1 MKKKNEMLKAAFE
14 EAARAELE
22 RLPDENRVIRP
33 YSENFRSKMDTL
45 LAQEMSEERKKSFRF
60 GKIAAVAAVI
70 AAVMCTFT
78 ASAFIMGDG
87 IWKLVNFTPDP
98 EDYETIDI
106 SSGDIIVKE
115 DGYDTLIYN
124 GEPVTLKY
132 TIDTGES
139 WEWPDR
145 GVMLYLDGVR
155 QTFDATVGEEK
166 FENIDMLH
174 LQSEQGTVKSVEL
187 TFGPNIGKKGDEMF
201 LSVLVIYD
209 PDVNYFTQCDT
220 ERKEL
225 FVGHWDDDNDS
236 ICDRCSVNIDEIPSG
251 PSSYTI
257 DSNAM
262 FKMIMEKD
270 APSQTLIAEDF
281 SGLKVDELDKKI
293 YESYEYED
301 SYENKLND
309 YDTMQSLAA
318 VLYKSVR
325 SSYVSEWGV
334 DGHVTRIK
342 TKAKENDDFTINLHG
357 ATGKYRVS
365 LYINNEIQNVF
376 DGKAYADVGVVHGQQ
391 SELKINI
398 DTTKLPKGDNYC
410 YVLFQRLDGEEDV
423 FRWIHYGLVY
433 TLEVK

>member
-1 MKKKNEMLKAAFE
+1 MKNRNEMLKAAFE
-14 EAARAELE
+14 EAARTEIGKLPAE
-22 RLPDENRVIRP
+22 DKIIRP
-33 YSENFRSKMDTL
+33 YSEEFRNKMNDL
-45 LAQEMSEERKKSFRF
+45 LYAEVKEEKKKRLRF
-60 GKIAAVAAVI
+60 GRIAVI
-70 AAVMCTFT
+70 AAVLMMVCTFT
-78 ASAFIMGDG
+78 VSGFITGDG

-106 SSGDIIVKE
+106 SSEDIIVKE
-115 DGYDTLIYN
+115 DDYDTLIYN
-124 GEPVTLKY
+124 GEPITLNY

-145 GVMLYLDGVR
+145 GVMVYLDGVR
-155 QTFDATVGEEK
+155 QTFDAKLGEEIY
-166 FENIDMLH
+166 ESIDMLH
-174 LQSEQGTVKSVEL
+174 LQNEQGAERTVEI
-187 TFGPNIGKKGDEMF
+187 TFEPNIGNKGDVMF
-201 LSVLVIYD
+201 LSVLSIYD

-225 FVGHWDDDNDS
+225 FVCHWDDDNDS
-236 ICDRCSVNIDEIPSG
+236 ICDRCEVNIDEIPSG

-257 DSNAM
+257 DSQTM
-262 FKMIMEKD
+262 IKLIMEKD
-270 APSQTLIAEDF
+270 AYGQTLIVDDF
-281 SGLKVDELDKKI
+281 SGLRVDELNKRI
-293 YESYEYED
+293 YDSYEYED

-309 YDTMQSLAA
+309 YDTMKSLAA

-342 TKAKENDDFTINLHG
+342 TKAKEDDDFIINLHG

-376 DGKAYADVGVVHGQQ
+376 DGKAYADVAVVHGQQ
-391 SELKINI
+391 SELNI
-398 DTTKLPKGDNYC
+398 SLDTTKLPEGDNYC

-433 TLEVK
+433 TIEVK